1 MKTFMDYAGKVH
13 LIFKHFI
20 MTHNEIAQAPLL
32 DILFENRNKEY
43 GAYALR
49 QGYNKRMLIALGAG
63 VSVIALLIAFR
74 SMGTGGSNSDPSKE
88 RQTMVIKE
96 YVLPPDKP
104 KEPEKP
110 KEVVK
115 TKPAVKAPV
124 VPKVATVQFTN
135 PPKITAVVKN
145 PMPPV
150 DDMAGKKIGDTKTPG
165 VPDSGIAKAPVKQV
179 DDGGNGTHAGPSK
192 PEPDFTVQE
201 KDPEFPGGPDA
212 LKNFLARY
220 LNTPADLQAG
230 ERKLVK
236 VRFKVDKDGAVNTFE
251 IVASGG
257 GEFDN
262 EVLRVCKKMPRWI
275 PAIQNGTHVPVSYV
289 LPVTF
294 MGLEE

>member
-1 MKTFMDYAGKVH
+1 MDFACKLH
-13 LIFKHFI
+13 LILKHI
-20 MTHNEIAQAPLL
+20 TMTHKEIAQAPLL

-63 VSVIALLIAFR
+63 VSVIALFVIIKSF
-74 SMGTGGSNSDPSKE
+74 SSGNNNTVSTKE
-88 RQTMVIKE
+88 RQTIVIKE
-96 YVLPPDKP
+96 YVMPPDKP

-115 TKPAVKAPV
+115 AKPVVKAPAA
-124 VPKVATVQFTN
+124 PKVAAVQFTN
-135 PPKITAVVKN
+135 PPKITDVVKN

-150 DDMAGKKIGDTKTPG
+150 DDIAGKKIDDTKTPG
-165 VPDSGIAKAPVKQV
+165 VPDSGIAKAPAKPV
-179 DDGGNGTHAGPSK
+179 DDGGGTGTHAGPSK
-192 PEPDFTVQE
+192 PDPDFVIQE

-212 LKNFLARY
+212 LRNFLARY
-220 LNTPADLQAG
+220 LNTPADLQSG
-230 ERKLVK
+230 EKKLVK
-236 VRFKVDKDGAVNTFE
+236 VRFKVDKDGSVNTFE

-294 MGLEE
+294 IGLEE

>member
-1 MKTFMDYAGKVH
+1 MDSAVKLH
-13 LIFKHFI
+13 LIFKYI
-20 MTHNEIAQAPLL
+20 TMTHTEIAQAPLL

-63 VSVIALLIAFR
+63 ASVIALLIAVR
-74 SMGTGGSNSDPSKE
+74 SMGIAGSSSTAGKE

-110 KEVVK
+110 KETVKPKAVVK
-115 TKPAVKAPV
+115 TPAAPKA
-124 VPKVATVQFTN
+124 ATVQFTN

-165 VPDSGIAKAPVKQV
+165 VPDSGIAKTPVKPV
-179 DDGGNGTHAGPSK
+179 DNEGNGTGAGPSK
-192 PEPDFTVQE
+192 PEPEFIVQE

-212 LKNFLARY
+212 LRNFLARY
-220 LNTPADLQAG
+220 LNTPEDLGAG
-230 ERKLVK
+230 EKKLVK
-236 VRFKVDKDGAVNTFE
+236 VRFKVDKDGSVTTFE

-257 GEFDN
+257 GMFDN

-294 MGLEE
+294 IGLEE